1 MGNVTVND
9 FIYATIDHLFN
20 DTESGEKTWQRE
32 EVVDVDIDSED
43 QENPDFSVTYNEY
56 ESGDKKNKQFLIPL
70 FEDYLKGC
78 IQFVDVYTSS
88 D

>member
-1 MGNVTVND
+1 MCNVTVND

-43 QENPDFSVTYNEY
+43 QENPDFCVTYNEY
-56 ESGDKKNKQFLIPL
+56 ES
-70 FEDYLKGC
+70 
-78 IQFVDVYTSS
+78 VD
-88 D
+88 